1 MARSWTSPAPPPPA
15 PTRPLLYRRSAAT
28 DSTFHDLLARLGYYW
43 MRWETAATGA
53 EAEALQERIWDL
65 HDKLS
70 HAILSLSARAGHPG
84 CGCRAP
90 NGHVVIKGRRPGG
103 CPDLA
108 AASAMVNARGL
119 HAIRA
124 ALEDLEGHL
133 HFLHVRY

>member
-1 MARSWTSPAPPPPA
+1 
-15 PTRPLLYRRSAAT
+15 
-28 DSTFHDLLARLGYYW
+28 

-70 HAILSLSARAGHPG
+70 HAILSLSACAGLPG
-84 CGCRAP
+84 CGC
-90 NGHVVIKGRRPGG
+90 GHVVVKGRRPGG
-103 CPDLA
+103 YPDLA
-108 AASAMVNARGL
+108 AASAMVDARGL

-133 HFLHVRY
+133 HFLHVSTSPSLLSSSSFTFFENSWHAGIA